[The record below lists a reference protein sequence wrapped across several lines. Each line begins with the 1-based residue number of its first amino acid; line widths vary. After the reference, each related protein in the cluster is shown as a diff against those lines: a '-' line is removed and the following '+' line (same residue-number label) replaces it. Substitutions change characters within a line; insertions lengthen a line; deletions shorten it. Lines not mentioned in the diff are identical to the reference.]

1 MCNRFSLPP
10 ARNIRHDHANSARAE
25 RYTPS
30 FHTLRGSLHP
40 RPVDYS
46 NFYRVLR
53 LDAHSIRNR
62 IARNR
67 NRNFE
72 EVLRKKH
79 DITFFVRNFVRSKHQ
94 NSIFVR
100 LCDFLKTT
108 GSETNNRK
116 RKNGI
121 RVCRLM
127 RLVSRFLGSGTL
139 LWRLLVSEKSITIF
153 FASCNAYD
161 SVRKMDFLRS
171 ETSFNL
177 SFFNIRIFE
186 T

>member
-30 FHTLRGSLHP
+30 FHTLRGSLDP

-53 LDAHSIRNR
+53 LDAHSIRDR

-79 DITFFVRNFVRSKHQ
+79 DITLSKL
-94 NSIFVR
+94 SI
-100 LCDFLKTT
+100 
-108 GSETNNRK
+108 ETPK
-116 RKNGI
+116 
-121 RVCRLM
+121 
-127 RLVSRFLGSGTL
+127 FL